1 LVIVVSLTL
10 TSCSSTMDAGD
21 VLDPT
26 TTIIKQILTG
36 GKKK

>member
-1 LVIVVSLTL
+1 
-10 TSCSSTMDAGD
+10 MDAGD

-26 TTIIKQILTG
+26 TTIIKKILTG